1 MEVHEPTCIG
11 RSAMKRYL
19 ERTGLSTRA
28 LEFLLDLHDA
38 DAGREELIGTL
49 CSLAEELQAGAIAG
63 GTIIDGR
70 SATFD
75 RCVFPSLPASSFS
88 TLSHSPVAPPYI
100 GTCAE
105 AVCENRVVVC
115 PDVATDTRF
124 DVGWRRLYLSLGLHS
139 VQSAPVFACD
149 RKALGT
155 FVMALRQ
162 PDASFDAEVTGF
174 GVYAMRTILQNRH

>member
-1 MEVHEPTCIG
+1 MYRCVEG
-11 RSAMKRYL
+11 DSAMNQYL
-19 ERTGLSTRA
+19 ERTSLSTQA

-38 DAGREELIGTL
+38 DADLEVLINTL
-49 CSLAEELQAGAIAG
+49 CRLAEELQSGAIAG

-75 RCVFPSLPASSFS
+75 RCVFPSLPAATFS

-105 AVCENRVVVC
+105 AVCENKVVAC

-124 DVGWRRLYLSLGLHS
+124 DAGWRRLYLDFGLHS
-139 VQSAPVFACD
+139 VQSAPVFSFNG
-149 RKALGT
+149 RPLGT
-155 FVMALRQ
+155 FVIALRQ
-162 PDASFDAEVTGF
+162 PRASFDMEITGF